1 MYRLVLTLLLS
12 AMWTTQ
18 HDGGFRAPAEG
29 GGEDAALSAAP
40 PPSAGQPSA
49 IEEVLLRERPRLL
62 SMPGVTGV
70 SEGRT
75 PEGLDAVVIWVTRPG
90 AARSIRDVAGHPVIE
105 KYVPGGFH
113 APPPGG
119 LPG

>member
-1 MYRLVLTLLLS
+1 MYPLVLTLLLS
-12 AMWTTQ
+12 VMST
-18 HDGGFRAPAEG
+18 HPGGFRVPAED
-29 GGEDAALSAAP
+29 GGEDAALPAAP
-40 PPSAGQPSA
+40 PPSGGQRSA
-49 IEEVLLRERPRLL
+49 IDEVLLRERPRLL

-75 PEGLDAVVIWVTRPG
+75 PEGLVAVVVWVTRPG
-90 AARSIRDVAGHPVIE
+90 ATRSLRDVAGHPVIE

-119 LPG
+119 ISAG